1 MALTRIL
8 SVAYLGLDALPVEVE
23 VDTFPQELETQIVI
37 VGLPDAAVKES
48 KDRVLTAI
56 RNSVEK
62 IKPFRCT
69 INLAPGHLR
78 KEGSLYDLPI
88 AIGLLRSLSM
98 TPMHNIHDDYLI
110 VGELGLSGET
120 RPVNGILAATMLAK
134 NLGKKGIILPE
145 KNAAEAAAVP
155 DIDVIAIHSLRDI
168 IKFLNNPKSIKPTPH
183 SVSEKMFMQ
192 SAPSVDFSD
201 IKGQAHVKRAIEIA
215 AAGGHNVVLSGPP
228 GTGKTMIAQATIGIM
243 PELDV
248 DEALEITKIH
258 SITGMLPKD
267 KSIVTER
274 PFRSPHHTIS
284 YAGLIGGGT
293 VPRPGEVSLAHN
305 GILFLDELPEFSRTV
320 LEVLRQPLE
329 DRKVTISRAN
339 GNFTF
344 PTNFML
350 IAAMNPCPCG
360 NLGHPEKACSDTSI
374 QIDRYRSKISGPLW
388 DRIDMHIEVPALR
401 YVDIM
406 NGEKG
411 ETSEEIRKR
420 IIQARLRQKERYQ
433 CSKINAQMS
442 TRDLKKFAPL
452 NDDCQSLLEQ
462 AIDVMGMSARACD
475 RLRRVA
481 LTIADLEGSPYIKQ
495 EHMMEAIGYRDHK
508 VQTPHEVAHGY

>member
-8 SVAYLGLDALPVEVE
+8 SVTYLGLDALPVEVE
-23 VDTFPQELETQIVI
+23 VDAFTQEADTHIVM

-56 RNSVEK
+56 RNSAK
-62 IKPFRCT
+62 KMSPFRCT

-78 KEGSLYDLPI
+78 KEGPLYDLPI
-88 AIGLLRSLSM
+88 AIGLLRSLGI
-98 TPMHNIHDDYLI
+98 TPQHEVHNDYLI
-110 VGELGLSGET
+110 VGELSLSGET
-120 RPVNGILAATMLAK
+120 RPVHGVLAATMLAK
-134 NLGKKGIILPE
+134 NKGKKGIILPQQ
-145 KNAAEAAAVP
+145 NACEAAAVP
-155 DIDVIAIHSLRDI
+155 GVEVIAVNSLEEIINFLRDPTTI
-168 IKFLNNPKSIKPTPH
+168 QPTPH
-183 SVSEKMFMQ
+183 SVSSDMF
-192 SAPSVDFSD
+192 SCAHPHVDFSY
-201 IKGQAHVKRAIEIA
+201 IKGQVHVKRAIEIA

-228 GTGKTMIAQATIGIM
+228 GTGKTMIAQATLGIM

-248 DEALEITKIH
+248 NEALEITKIH
-258 SITGMLPKD
+258 SITGLLQSEQ
-267 KSIVTER
+267 SIVTQR

-284 YAGLIGGGT
+284 YAGLIGGGA

-350 IAAMNPCPCG
+350 VAAMNPCPCG
-360 NLGHPEKACSDTSI
+360 NLGHPDKACSDTSI

-401 YVDIM
+401 YADIM
-406 NGEKG
+406 HGEKG
-411 ETSEEIRKR
+411 ESSKVIRAR
-420 IIQARLRQKERYQ
+420 VTQARQRQKLRFHGT
-433 CSKINAQMS
+433 KINAQMS
-442 TRDLKKFAPL
+442 TRELKEHAVL
-452 NDDCQSLLEQ
+452 SSDCQSLMQQ

-481 LTIADLEGSPYIKQ
+481 LTIADLEGSDYIKQ
-495 EHMMEAIGYRDHK
+495 EHMMEAIGFRDHK
-508 VQTPHEVAHGY
+508 VQMPQEATYSH